1 MTALAL
7 ILALVALPT
16 AAEPD
21 AEPPQN
27 PARYRLMGINSFSDG
42 MWLLEPASSLR
53 DGDRVTYSRAT
64 VFARGASTHNG
75 RAVAYVISRAVM
87 DCAAGTGS
95 WGVVERHAETGEVWD
110 RQTWPEMR
118 TLGGGGDE
126 QIYAALCGGEWPA
139 TEEIFTEAEFLTE
152 ARARL
157 AR

>member
-7 ILALVALPT
+7 ILALIAPSPAT
-16 AAEPD
+16 APD
-21 AEPPQN
+21 VQPPEN

-42 MWLLEPASSLR
+42 MWLLEPASALS

-75 RAVAYVISRAVM
+75 RPVAYVISRAVM
-87 DCAAGTGS
+87 DCAARTGS

-118 TLGGGGDE
+118 PLGGGGDE
-126 QIYAALCGGEWPA
+126 QIYAALCRGEWPA
-139 TEEIFTEAEFLTE
+139 TEEFFTEAEFLTE